1 VWRQGDQGWGG
12 GGEPC
17 VAKSGG
23 GGSGVEH
30 GGRGDRHRQ
39 RWRRPVCRAA
49 VARRPR
55 AGTLEFWNE
64 SQTTRGGLLF
74 IGSKISEADLN

>member
-1 VWRQGDQGWGG
+1 VEGNRAWRRV
-12 GGEPC
+12 
-17 VAKSGG
+17 VAEVP
-23 GGSGVEH
+23 GVEH
-30 GGRGDRHRQ
+30 DGGGDRRRQ

-64 SQTTRGGLLF
+64 SQTTQGGLLF
-74 IGSKISEADLN
+74 IGSKIAEADLN